1 VVVDV
6 VGTKTLQ
13 NEPFLASKEKDL
25 IWALK
30 ETMQSPSPGPFQK
43 HDINWLLH
51 VTIRHG
57 SYNHTENRIIS
68 WDQLKDF
75 VQGEQ
80 NYLEFPCKFTRTK
93 EHKICNPP
101 NTLTHPRANSAA
113 LVYKCSFIS
122 NVILLLKNVAV
133 GLLIG
138 RLYDPLSNLSTLDN
152 NPCYTTLHALVPYG
166 FAILPYTLVSH
177 GVYLLI

>member
-1 VVVDV
+1 MAHQDDKVDVDV
-6 VGTKTLQ
+6 VGTKTLP
-13 NEPFLASKEKDL
+13 NEPFLVSRERDL

-30 ETMQSPSPGPFQK
+30 KTIQSPPLGPFQK
-43 HDINWLLH
+43 HDINWLPH

-57 SYNHTENRIIS
+57 SYNHIEIAVIS
-68 WDQLKDF
+68 WDQFKDF
-75 VQGEQ
+75 LQGEQ

-101 NTLTHPRANSAA
+101 NTLTHPRASFAV
-113 LVYKCSFIS
+113 LVYKCSFIF

-138 RLYDPLSNLSTLDN
+138 KLYHPLSNLSTPNN
-152 NPCYTTLHALVPYG
+152 NPCYTTLCALVPYTP
-166 FAILPYTLVSH
+166 FQSLHP
-177 GVYLLI
+177 

>member
-1 VVVDV
+1 
-6 VGTKTLQ
+6 
-13 NEPFLASKEKDL
+13 
-25 IWALK
+25 
-30 ETMQSPSPGPFQK
+30 MQSPPPRPFQK

-57 SYNHTENRIIS
+57 SYNHTEIAVIS
-68 WDQLKDF
+68 WDQIKDF

-93 EHKICNPP
+93 EHQIYNPP
-101 NTLTHPRANSAA
+101 NTLTHPRANFAT
-113 LVYKCSFIS
+113 LVYKFFFIS

-138 RLYDPLSNLSTLDN
+138 KLYHPLSNLSTSNN
-152 NPCYTTLHALVPYG
+152 NPCYTTLHALIPYG
-166 FAILPYTLVSH
+166 SAC
-177 GVYLLI
+177 